1 VSAAPGLQARPPYT
15 VTQNERLAVCGE
27 RRETDSP
34 RREASGVTN
43 AEHTLGPYDTLRLTT
58 DPEARHNHGLDG
70 ASKGLAMGGVNTAI
84 STAYM
89 GTTMSDEDWIE
100 IYDFN
105 YENLTIQYG
114 CKEGKHGKYK
124 IKILDNKTNFIIHQ
138 EVIDVSPGV
147 RLRTNFGYCKS
158 FIYDAVTVVFEF
170 EGTKILEQQYGINTT
185 PPNHALVDFWCD
197 QDLEL
202 YSYHEIFFDQV
213 YARYGV
219 RLEENDIVVD
229 IGSNQGAFLKY
240 ALSYNV
246 STIISC
252 EPNPYCVDTLKKYYG
267 HHANIQFNPYAIAEK
282 NGKTLLQIGSDS
294 DKTGGGKIVEAH
306 ANAPEYYA
314 DGTTLEVETIT
325 FKDFIRQNKVAHIDF
340 LKVDCEGSEVFI
352 FREENAA
359 FFRTQVHKIALEFH
373 NDQKDEIITFL
384 CEAGY
389 DVHVEHGENHLGMLY
404 AKNPHFV
411 KGIVA
416 YPPAKVQ

>member
-1 VSAAPGLQARPPYT
+1 
-15 VTQNERLAVCGE
+15 
-27 RRETDSP
+27 
-34 RREASGVTN
+34 
-43 AEHTLGPYDTLRLTT
+43 
-58 DPEARHNHGLDG
+58 
-70 ASKGLAMGGVNTAI
+70 
-84 STAYM
+84 M
-89 GTTMSDEDWIE
+89 GTTMSDEDCIE

-105 YENLTIQYG
+105 YDTLTIQYG

-124 IKILDNKTNFIIHQ
+124 IKILDHKTNFIIHQ
-138 EVIDVSPGV
+138 EVRDISHGL
-147 RLRTNFGYCKS
+147 RLWTNFAYCKS

-170 EGTKILEQQYGINTT
+170 EGTKILEQQYWINTT
-185 PPNHALVDFWCD
+185 PPHHAFVDFWCD

-202 YSYHEIFFDQV
+202 YSYYEIFFDHI

-219 RLEENDIVVD
+219 ALEADDIVVD

-240 ALSYNV
+240 ALSHNV
-246 STIISC
+246 ATIISC
-252 EPNPYCVDTLKKYYG
+252 EPNPHCVATIKKYYG

-325 FKDFIRQNKVAHIDF
+325 FKDFLQKNTIAYIDF

-352 FREENAA
+352 FREENTA

-384 CEAGY
+384 REAGY
-389 DVHVEHGENHLGMLY
+389 DVHVEHGEHHLGMLY
-404 AKNPHFV
+404 AKNIHFT
-411 KGIVA
+411 KGMVA
-416 YPPAKVQ
+416 SPPEKAQ